1 MWARAAD
8 RMHALLFLLMHFTAG
23 GPLRGEEYK
32 NYLIRNTKHSNR
44 TFYWSAGTIMTFQ
57 RYHKGANVG
66 SPVKLIPRFL
76 PQELNLLFI
85 EYLLLVRP
93 VQSFIAGLSGNV
105 DAAQQHMN
113 LWAIQR
119 DAAMD
124 GEDVSRLVA
133 IAFLEYAN
141 LDLGIADYRHL
152 AAYFGGTIK
161 QSYCMEFPI
170 DETSGHSSATA
181 ARHYAICSNDHR
193 FMDSQQI
200 YTYKLAAEAWHRLL
214 QLNGSLVDPPP
225 SGTSTIEIPTIIDR
239 PSTHCLLQSDYASLL
254 ASLMYSIA
262 QTPTQPTIPPPPR
275 DQTHEVRALRALR
288 RFGHE

>member
-8 RMHALLFLLMHFTAG
+8 RMHALLLLLMHFTTG
-23 GPLRGEEYK
+23 GPPCGEEYRS
-32 NYLIRNTKHSNR
+32 YLIRNTEHSDR
-44 TFYWSAGTIMTFQ
+44 TFYWSGGAIMTFQ
-57 RYHKGANVG
+57 RYHKGANAG
-66 SPVKLIPRFL
+66 PPVKLIPHFL

-93 VQSFIAGLSGNV
+93 VQLFIAGLSGNV

-119 DAAMD
+119 DVAMD

-133 IAFLEYAN
+133 TAFLEYAN

-152 AAYFGGTIK
+152 VAFFGGAIK
-161 QSYCMEFPI
+161 QNYCTKFPI
-170 DETSGHSSATA
+170 DETSGHSSAKA

-193 FMDSQQI
+193 FMDNQQM

-214 QLNGSLVDPPP
+214 QLNGSPVDPPP
-225 SGTSTIEIPTIIDR
+225 SGTSTVEISTIIDQ
-239 PSTHCLLQSDYASLL
+239 PNTHCPLQSDCASLL
-254 ASLMYSIA
+254 ASLMYSVA
-262 QTPTQPTIPPPPR
+262 
-275 DQTHEVRALRALR
+275 
-288 RFGHE
+288 